1 MEKVHYFWPL
11 FLFIH
16 LLLSLPAQANLRPVI
31 SGSADSLEYLLRN
44 TVERQE
50 KLRISMQLVRDL
62 QNNYPDKALNFAREA
77 MEIAV
82 SLNDN
87 QGRLEAMTRMADIYR
102 ATTEYKKAMEHA
114 MEAKE
119 LATRLGDM
127 TGLAETHRVI
137 AGVFLD
143 LGEYK
148 QSSDHFFKNLKLAE
162 MTGDTQAI
170 ARVLNNI
177 GILYFEQQNN
187 EKALEYYIRALE
199 MSRRINDQN
208 GISRG
213 LNNVAAIHF
222 EQNRN
227 DSAAKYILEAVAIN
241 KKIGQRLW
249 EGINYINLGEIKM
262 QQRRYGEA
270 YDYYD
275 QAAKIYIEMNSMVK
289 LAGAYL
295 NLADLFS
302 VIGNDAKSLDFAVKA
317 YNIGKEN
324 GLKKVVMKAA
334 EKLHKLYLKKKDL
347 QNAYHYGMI
356 SYQVKDSLGL
366 EESMIKLTKMEM
378 QYDFEKNNQE
388 RQQKQQRK
396 DFFIIIIIISL
407 VTLILLILLFMARQ
421 KIKARD
427 GMLARQK
434 LQADLDFKN
443 KEITINMMNF
453 IRKNEIII
461 DISNH
466 LLEIEKEAEQEK
478 TKDSL
483 LRIAGDLQKSIDV
496 EIWGEFELRFKQVHG
511 DFYER
516 LTQRFPD
523 LSPSELKLCAF
534 LRLNLTTK
542 DISKLTGQQIT
553 SLEIARH
560 RLRTKLGIS
569 NPQTNLISF
578 IAQV

>member
-102 ATTEYKKAMEHA
+102 ATTEYKKAMELA

-119 LATRLGDM
+119 LATRLGDIP
-127 TGLAETHRVI
+127 GLAETHRVI
-137 AGVFLD
+137 AGVYLD

-249 EGINYINLGEIKM
+249 EGINYINLGEIKV

>member
-1 MEKVHYFWPL
+1 
-11 FLFIH
+11 
-16 LLLSLPAQANLRPVI
+16 
-31 SGSADSLEYLLRN
+31 
-44 TVERQE
+44 
-50 KLRISMQLVRDL
+50 MQLVRDL
-62 QNNYPDKALNFAREA
+62 QNNDPVKALNFAREA
-77 MEIAV
+77 LEIAV

-87 QGRLEAMTRMADIYR
+87 QGRMEAMTRMADIYR
-102 ATTEYKKAMEHA
+102 ATTEYKKAMELA

-177 GILYFEQQNN
+177 GILYFEQQKS

-241 KKIGQRLW
+241 KKTGQRLW
-249 EGINYINLGEIKM
+249 EGINYINLGEIKV

-270 YDYYD
+270 YDFYD
-275 QAAKIYIEMNSMVK
+275 QAVKIYIEMNSMVR

-295 NLADLFS
+295 NLADLFA

-366 EESMIKLTKMEM
+366 EESMIKLTKLEM

-407 VTLILLILLFMARQ
+407 VTLILLILLLMARQ
-421 KIKARD
+421 KIKSRD
-427 GMLARQK
+427 GLLARQK

-443 KEITINMMNF
+443 KEITINIMNL

-461 DISNH
+461 DISRH

-496 EIWGEFELRFKQVHG
+496 EIWLEFELRFKQVHG

-542 DISKLTGQQIT
+542 DICKLTGQQIT

-569 NPQTNLISF
+569 NTQTNLISF